1 MKKFLSKKN
10 IASAVLVVALAAAAV
25 STVVLA
31 AGGGPGGGGPGGMGG
46 NLGEIEM
53 SESVISVKLTSPAVG
68 SLTRSTEFIGKI
80 KPGESVNVYPEVAG
94 KVTAVYFTAGDTV
107 KAGDL
112 LFEMDDSD
120 AQLSYEI
127 AQTSYD
133 SKVISAD
140 TTLGSSY
147 ESNLLSLES
156 SLKSAQQS
164 LNNARIE
171 LRDYNDDSED
181 SLISAQKAMDKAET
195 AMRAAEA
202 ELDAYAEANPGDKS
216 SETYKDL
223 VSAVSKAESS
233 YSVARAT
240 VNDLENDD
248 DSTLRSLRNS
258 YKNAQTNYESA
269 LEKYN
274 LAKGASLEDTRAS
287 VDNSLKSAQLSLEQS
302 AKQLEK
308 YKVYSPIDGVIE
320 ASAVTEHE
328 TASLQT
334 AAFTISNK
342 NQMSV
347 TFNATADAATALSIG
362 DGVTV
367 QKSGNDY
374 AAIIT
379 SIDSKAD
386 DSTGLFPIEAQIQDD
401 GGALLSGVTVKVSAA
416 TQRAENALLVP
427 IDSVYYEDG
436 QAYVFTYANGEA
448 HRTDFETGMSN
459 SETVVALSG
468 LDEGSRI
475 ITTWHPDLKDGAKVE
490 LAEGQADPGA
500 GAASADSPADS
511 AGESA
516 PDAPEQEDAAGTA
529 AQED

>member
-1 MKKFLSKKN
+1 
-10 IASAVLVVALAAAAV
+10 
-25 STVVLA
+25 
-31 AGGGPGGGGPGGMGG
+31 GMGG

-53 SESVISVKLTSPAVG
+53 SESVISVKLAAPAIG
-68 SLTRSTEFIGKI
+68 SLTRSTEFIGRI
-80 KPGESVNVYPEVAG
+80 EPGESVNVYPEVAG
-94 KVTAVYFTAGDTV
+94 KVTAVHFTAGDTV

-120 AQLSYEI
+120 AQLDYEI
-127 AQTSYD
+127 AQASYD

-216 SETYKDL
+216 SEAYKDL
-223 VSAVSKAESS
+223 VSAVSKAESA
-233 YSVARAT
+233 YSVARST

-258 YKNAQTNYESA
+258 YKNAQTNYETA

-274 LAKGASLEDTRAS
+274 LAKGSSLEDTKAS

-302 AKQLEK
+302 AKKLEK

-320 ASAVTEHE
+320 ASSVNEHE
-328 TASLQT
+328 NASTQT

-362 DGVTV
+362 DEVTV

-374 AAIIT
+374 TAIIT

-386 DSTGLFPIEAQIQDD
+386 EGTGLFPVEAQIQDD

-436 QAYVFTYANGEA
+436 QAYVFTYADGEA

-468 LDEGSRI
+468 LDENSRI
-475 ITTWHPDLKDGAKVE
+475 ITTWHPDLKDGAKVQ
-490 LAEGQADPGA
+490 LAEGQADPEA
-500 GAASADSPADS
+500 DAAPAEA
-511 AGESA
+511 AGEKA
-516 PDAPEQEDAAGTA
+516 ADAVEQESAAGTA
-529 AQED
+529 VQED